1 MECVITCYLARFSVE
16 GDYKMFVNVV
26 AEAIIVDELRVQH
39 PELPFYNI
47 GVSYDAQ
54 SRSLM

>member
-1 MECVITCYLARFSVE
+1 VITCYLAWFSVE
-16 GDYKMFVNVV
+16 SDYKMFVNVV
-26 AEAIIVDELRVQH
+26 VEAIIVDELKVQH
-39 PELPFYNI
+39 PELPSYNI